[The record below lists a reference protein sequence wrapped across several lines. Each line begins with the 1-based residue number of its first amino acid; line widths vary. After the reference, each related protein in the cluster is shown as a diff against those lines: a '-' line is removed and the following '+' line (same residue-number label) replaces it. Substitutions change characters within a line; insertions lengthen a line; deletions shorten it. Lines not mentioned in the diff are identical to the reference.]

1 MNDNVS
7 ISTNRVVLVIGI
19 GTCLSLLGDTS
30 MYTVLPTHT
39 LEAGVTL
46 ASVGILLSANRFIRL
61 LLNGPAG
68 IAFERWSHRGLFVA
82 ALYLGA
88 CSTALYGLTTGF
100 WPLLAARVLWGIS
113 WVGIWIGGN
122 TICLSVTNDN
132 NRGRWIGLYY
142 LSFFLGAAS
151 GGMLGGLLTDQFGYH
166 TSMIISA
173 SLTFLGATVALIFL
187 PETYALDNSTRSAT
201 PNMDQDP
208 SQSSPKARAELIAAT
223 VLLGLNRLAFPGF
236 LLPTFGLLMFGQLG
250 DPVLI
255 AGRTIGVTTLT
266 GLGLG
271 LSTLVSMIS
280 APIAG
285 GISDRIH
292 SRWRTVAGSFI
303 PGILGFTLLSIGKPF
318 TILFGVPLSAI
329 TSGSNTSLST
339 SLIGDISVVQHRSRR
354 LGIMFTV
361 GDLMSAIGPPLAY
374 ALIPYLGVRRLY
386 SILAGL
392 FSVMLFVAVILGSKQ
407 RESQPSIAD

>member
-1 MNDNVS
+1 MEDTISV
-7 ISTNRVVLVIGI
+7 STNRVVLAIGI

-30 MYTVLPTHT
+30 MYAVLPTHAM
-39 LEAGVTL
+39 EAGVTL

-61 LLNGPAG
+61 LLNEPAG
-68 IAFERWSHRGLFVA
+68 IAFERWSHRWLFVS

-88 CSTALYGLTTGF
+88 CSTALYGVTVGF
-100 WPLLAARVLWGIS
+100 WPLFAARVLWGIS

-122 TICLSVTNDN
+122 TICLSVTNDD

-142 LSFFLGAAS
+142 LSFFLGAAC
-151 GGMLGGLLTDQFGYH
+151 GGMMGGILTDHFGYH
-166 TSMIISA
+166 AAMLISA
-173 SLTFLGATVALIFL
+173 SLTFLGATVALILL
-187 PETYALDNSTRSAT
+187 PETNALDNTTRNTASHINHNT
-201 PNMDQDP
+201 
-208 SQSSPKARAELIAAT
+208 SQSRPKARTELVAAS

-236 LLPTFGLLMFGQLG
+236 LLPTFGLFMFEQLG

-285 GISDRIH
+285 GISDRIQ
-292 SRWRTVAGSFI
+292 SRWRTIAGSFV
-303 PGILGFTLLSIGKPF
+303 PGIIGFTLLSIGKPL

-329 TSGSNTSLST
+329 TSGSSQGLST
-339 SLIGDISVVQHRSRR
+339 SLIGDSSVVQHRGRR

-374 ALIPYLGVRRLY
+374 ALLPHLGVRRLY
-386 SILAGL
+386 SILVGL
-392 FSVMLFVAVILGSKQ
+392 FSVMLFVSAFLGSKQ
-407 RESQPSIAD
+407 KESQPSIAD